1 VKILWLSTTF
11 PYPPN
16 SGLKTRVFNLMV
28 PLAARHSITLVSFT
42 HESTT
47 PEDVECMRSYCS
59 EVRTVAAVER
69 KNDEIDPR
77 WRNAPYY
84 MASEFSPEMEA
95 SVNEVLAQDS
105 FDAIVASKIHAA
117 PYVPDDFAGVKVFDS
132 NDVATMQWKALMKQK
147 KSWRAKFWYWRETFK
162 LRRYERE
169 LVRRFD
175 LCPVM
180 SPRDRQVFQEWAPNV
195 PAPLMPVSLEPS
207 EYAPFVHA
215 PKQENLISFCG
226 TFNFMANVHA
236 LMWFYHQVYPQVRR
250 AVPNAQLMIV
260 GRRPPSSVQELCKD
274 ESVSGFWD
282 VDDVKPYLARSIV
295 SVAPMHVDSGVN
307 VKCLVAMAL
316 GLPVVTTDI
325 GWKGLEAT
333 PEQDV
338 LIGRTPSE
346 FAQQVIRLLR
356 DPSLRQRISENGLQ
370 LIQSRYANDVIAARF
385 EEELM
390 RCAEAK
396 GLMSNVQ

>member
-1 VKILWLSTTF
+1 
-11 PYPPN
+11 
-16 SGLKTRVFNLMV
+16 
-28 PLAARHSITLVSFT
+28 
-42 HESTT
+42 
-47 PEDVECMRSYCS
+47 
-59 EVRTVAAVER
+59 
-69 KNDEIDPR
+69 
-77 WRNAPYY
+77 
-84 MASEFSPEMEA
+84 
-95 SVNEVLAQDS
+95 
-105 FDAIVASKIHAA
+105 
-117 PYVPDDFAGVKVFDS
+117 
-132 NDVATMQWKALMKQK
+132 
-147 KSWRAKFWYWRETFK
+147 
-162 LRRYERE
+162 
-169 LVRRFD
+169 
-175 LCPVM
+175 
-180 SPRDRQVFQEWAPNV
+180 
-195 PAPLMPVSLEPS
+195 
-207 EYAPFVHA
+207 
-215 PKQENLISFCG
+215 
-226 TFNFMANVHA
+226 
-236 LMWFYHQVYPQVRR
+236 
-250 AVPNAQLMIV
+250 
-260 GRRPPSSVQELCKD
+260 
-274 ESVSGFWD
+274 VSGFWD